1 MDIMGTTFVELN
13 DDERRSLF
21 DLDEYGY
28 VFDWTRQSSYKSST
42 VAALL
47 NGEVAG
53 LVEFER
59 HQGKHLNYVWSIEVA
74 EKYKGSKILGKLVAC
89 VARDSIEQGFGGS
102 ILFNYKTPLSKRY
115 SERLRK
121 HCNEIC
127 KTWSNSDFYSDLLDL
142 RAELHLDPKTAQS
155 FVERYLGGE

>member
-21 DLDEYGY
+21 DLAEYGY

-59 HQGKHLNYVWSIEVA
+59 QPEDQLNHLWLIEVA
-74 EKYKGSKILGKLVAC
+74 TNYRGTGIAGKLLAYVAK
-89 VARDSIEQGFGGS
+89 DSIEQGFGGFV
-102 ILFNYKTPLSKRY
+102 LFETKTALYELYVEKYGAKPIGRTRRLYKTLQT
-115 SERLRK
+115 RK
-121 HCNEIC
+121 PI
-127 KTWSNSDFYSDLLDL
+127 TS
-142 RAELHLDPKTAQS
+142 
-155 FVERYLGGE
+155 VVG

>member
-21 DLDEYGY
+21 DLAEYGY

-59 HQGKHLNYVWSIEVA
+59 QPEDQLNHLWLIEVA
-74 EKYKGSKILGKLVAC
+74 TNYRGTGIAGKLLAYVAK
-89 VARDSIEQGFGGS
+89 DSIEQGFDGFVLNEAKTALHELYITKHGATP
-102 ILFNYKTPLSKRY
+102 IGKTRLLYKTLQT
-115 SERLRK
+115 RK
-121 HCNEIC
+121 PI
-127 KTWSNSDFYSDLLDL
+127 TS
-142 RAELHLDPKTAQS
+142 
-155 FVERYLGGE
+155 VVG

>member
-13 DDERRSLF
+13 DDERKSLF
-21 DLDEYGY
+21 DLAEYGY

-59 HQGKHLNYVWSIEVA
+59 QPEDQLNHLWLIEVA
-74 EKYKGSKILGKLVAC
+74 TNYRGTGIAGKLLAYVAK
-89 VARDSIEQGFGGS
+89 DSIEQGFDGFV
-102 ILFNYKTPLSKRY
+102 L
-115 SERLRK
+115 
-121 HCNEIC
+121 NE
-127 KTWSNSDFYSDLLDL
+127 
-142 RAELHLDPKTAQS
+142 AKTALHELYITKYGATPIGKTRLLYFDTEAAQRLI
-155 FVERYLGGE
+155 ERYLGGE

>member
-21 DLDEYGY
+21 DLAEYGY

-59 HQGKHLNYVWSIEVA
+59 QPEDQLNHLWLIEVA
-74 EKYKGSKILGKLVAC
+74 KNYRGTGIAGKLLAY
-89 VARDSIEQGFGGS
+89 VARDSIEQGFDGFVLNEAKTTLHELYIAKYGATP
-102 ILFNYKTPLSKRY
+102 IGKTRLLYKTLQT
-115 SERLRK
+115 RK
-121 HCNEIC
+121 PI
-127 KTWSNSDFYSDLLDL
+127 TS
-142 RAELHLDPKTAQS
+142 
-155 FVERYLGGE
+155 VVG